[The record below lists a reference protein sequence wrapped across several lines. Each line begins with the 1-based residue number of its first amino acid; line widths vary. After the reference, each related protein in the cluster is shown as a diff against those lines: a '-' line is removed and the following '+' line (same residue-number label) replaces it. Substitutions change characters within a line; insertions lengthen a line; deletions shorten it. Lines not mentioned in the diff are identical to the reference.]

1 MVLPLCEAVSD
12 LAEAGGFAQE
22 IHEIHE
28 VMTGHGSKPWYPD
41 GHRLVNGHLF
51 AQSYGFS

>member
-1 MVLPLCEAVSD
+1 VVLPLCEAVSD

-51 AQSYGFS
+51 AQSHGFS